1 MLPMKHLSISCGLL
15 LLAAAATGSQAPVQV
30 IHPETLRWATPPN
43 IPDISSAWLLGSESA
58 TGPYVMRVKL
68 RKGGRIPA
76 HTHPDT
82 RYSTVLSGTLYV
94 GFGATVDDAKVV
106 AVPAGSVYVAPAN
119 VPHYLWA
126 RDGAVEYQEAGTG
139 PTGTAITAAPPR

>member
-1 MLPMKHLSISCGLL
+1 MKKLHLACATLL
-15 LLAAAATGSQAPVQV
+15 IAVAAAGSQAPSVNV
-30 IHPETLRWATPPN
+30 IRPDSLRWSTPPN
-43 IPDISSAWLLGSESA
+43 IPDISSAWVLGSESA
-58 TGPYVMRVKL
+58 NSAYVLRVKL
-68 RKGGRIPA
+68 RSGGRIPL

-94 GFGATVDDAKVV
+94 GFGTVDDAQVV

-119 VPHYLWA
+119 VPHHLWA

-139 PTGTAITAAPPR
+139 PTGTAVIAPPR